1 MLLKSLPRL
10 DVLKS
15 IHIGVENTKIVED
28 LVNTKFSTWWPL
40 FESKYSNGRDLTE
53 SGG

>member
-28 LVNTKFSTWWPL
+28 LVNTVFYLMTPL
-40 FESKYSNGRDLTE
+40 
-53 SGG
+53 

>member
-15 IHIGVENTKIVED
+15 VQVGVENTKIVED
-28 LVNTKFSTWWPL
+28 LINTKFST
-40 FESKYSNGRDLTE
+40 
-53 SGG
+53 